1 MLQTSSFISW
11 TQHIVHSGLGQA
23 HPPQKESH
31 MVPPELLLATDEL
44 ELAAPPFP
52 AVPPPLAMPP
62 PLPDTE
68 LAPA

>member
-1 MLQTSSFISW
+1 
-11 TQHIVHSGLGQA
+11 
-23 HPPQKESH
+23 